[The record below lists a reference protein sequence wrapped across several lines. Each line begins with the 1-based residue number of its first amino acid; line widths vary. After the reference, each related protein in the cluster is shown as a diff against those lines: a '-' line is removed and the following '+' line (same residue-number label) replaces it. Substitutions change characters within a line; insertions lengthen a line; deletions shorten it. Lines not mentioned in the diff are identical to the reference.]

1 MEDKSSKLEL
11 IFPNP
16 IHVSWAS
23 NVKEFD
29 HIQKDFQRTYYD
41 LVEKNK
47 FDNQHFGGNTV
58 LLSDGEFNENLL
70 DKYKLNTF
78 KSFLSQSIEDFLKQ
92 LGFPIIPG
100 YRITASWMTLN
111 KKGLFSPP
119 HTHAYSD
126 LSGVYY
132 FKTTGDDGSIFFEN
146 PNPLQVA
153 GLITHMIDDR
163 LYFKPEEGKLILFP
177 GWLRHG
183 VDFNKTDSDRVSV
196 SFNIVFDR
204 I

>member
-1 MEDKSSKLEL
+1 MDDKSSKMEL

-16 IHVSWAS
+16 VHVSWAS
-23 NVKEFD
+23 AVKEFD
-29 HIQKDFQRTYYD
+29 QIQNDFQRTYYD

-47 FDNQHFGGNTV
+47 FNSKFGGNTV
-58 LLSDGEFNENLL
+58 LISDGDFDQNLL
-70 DKYKLNTF
+70 DKYRLNTF
-78 KSFLSQSIEDFLKQ
+78 KSFLSQSLEDFLKQ
-92 LGFPIIPG
+92 LGFPEIPA

-111 KKGLFSPP
+111 KPGLFSPP

-132 FKTTGDDGSIFFEN
+132 FRTTGDDGALYFEN
-146 PNPLQVA
+146 PNPLQIA
-153 GLITHMIDDR
+153 GLITHMIDDK
-163 LYFKPEEGKLILFP
+163 LYFTPEEGKLLLFP

-183 VDFNKTDSDRVSV
+183 VDFNTTDSDRVSI
-196 SFNIVFDR
+196 SFNIVFNR